1 MYNFLSGLLLLV
13 IACSTQD
20 INHAVNDMETIE
32 LTPPDKTGDL
42 SIEET
47 LQNRRS
53 VRDFSDA
60 ALTLDEIGQL
70 AWAAQGITD
79 ETHGYKTAPSA
90 GATYPIELY
99 FIVAEVVDI
108 SNGVYR
114 YNNRNH
120 TLEQIIDQDQRDQL
134 YRVALEQDAIIQAP
148 VVLVITGVLERTE
161 QRYGERALRFMH
173 MESGH
178 VAQNVYLQSV
188 ALTIG
193 TVVIG
198 AFDDSGVS
206 EVLDLDD
213 GEHPL
218 YIMPLGRP
226 N

>member
-1 MYNFLSGLLLLV
+1 MNNLLSGLLLFL
-13 IACSTQD
+13 ITCSPQD
-20 INHAVNDMETIE
+20 IDHTVNDMKTIE
-32 LTPPDKTGDL
+32 LTPPDKTGEL
-42 SIEET
+42 SVEET
-47 LQNRRS
+47 LQKRRS

-79 ETHGYKTAPSA
+79 ETRGFRTAPSA

-99 FIVAEVVDI
+99 FIVTEVGDI
-108 SNGVYR
+108 SDGVYR

-120 TLEQIIDQDQRDQL
+120 TLEQIMDEDQRDPL
-134 YRVALEQDAIIQAP
+134 YRVALRQDAIIQAP

-161 QRYGERALRFMH
+161 QRYGERALRYMH

-178 VAQNVYLQSV
+178 VAQNVYLQGV
-188 ALTIG
+188 ALDIG
-193 TVVIG
+193 GVVIG

-206 EVLDLDD
+206 EVMDLDD